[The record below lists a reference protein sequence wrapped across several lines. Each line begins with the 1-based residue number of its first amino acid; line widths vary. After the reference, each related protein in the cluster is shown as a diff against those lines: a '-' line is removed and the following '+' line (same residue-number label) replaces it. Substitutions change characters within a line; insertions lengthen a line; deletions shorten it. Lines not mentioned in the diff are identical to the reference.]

1 MSIRSHNCFSV
12 AAESL
17 SCERNQP
24 GVRLLCSRQAGWDSL
39 LLRVFQSSKRVDEF
53 ETIASPDQ
61 FLVVATE
68 GVYEVECFSGRSW
81 KKAVYTQGI
90 GGLTAALRTNRI
102 RWKPVSPGIFET
114 THIHLPRG
122 VFDDARDECRRAG
135 TSWEREDPD
144 TLTFSDP
151 AIYSTVISLR
161 KAMLAGVP
169 DLYAASAAQFIARHL
184 LYVEGS
190 SRRLIDDRRNAGTIA
205 DRRLARVLEFIEHH
219 FCDRITLD
227 QLAVEAAVSR
237 FHFVKLFRAK
247 VGVTPWRYII
257 SLRMNSAASLLRTSD
272 LAIAEI
278 AYACGYEN
286 VGHFTTAFSKQ
297 FGRSPS
303 GYRRASQQPISPDS
317 LIDPSFDFPRR
328 QS

>member
-68 GVYEVECFSGRSW
+68 GVYEGRVFLRSILE
-81 KKAVYTQGI
+81 KGCLHPGDRRADGCTPHQPNPLEACLSRYFRNDAYSSSPRRF
-90 GGLTAALRTNRI
+90 LTMPGTN
-102 RWKPVSPGIFET
+102 V
-114 THIHLPRG
+114 
-122 VFDDARDECRRAG
+122 ARAG

-227 QLAVEAAVSR
+227 QLAVEAAVR
-237 FHFVKLFRAK
+237 
-247 VGVTPWRYII
+247 
-257 SLRMNSAASLLRTSD
+257 SLSLCQVIPGKGRRHT
-272 LAIAEI
+272 LAVH
-278 AYACGYEN
+278 Y
-286 VGHFTTAFSKQ
+286 
-297 FGRSPS
+297 
-303 GYRRASQQPISPDS
+303 
-317 LIDPSFDFPRR
+317 
-328 QS
+328 